1 MSTEPRTAQV
11 DVHVIKSLEI
21 DEPDWCI
28 GHRDDLAQFKADIT
42 HYGPETVIS
51 ANGFDLFN
59 ARLGQS
65 PFADRDTRDLVLYI
79 EQTQFTASLNPDE
92 VEPLA
97 DALVQAAAALRALG
111 QEFAAI
117 LARGDQ

>member
-11 DVHVIKSLEI
+11 DVFVTKSLEI

-28 GHRDDLAQFKADIT
+28 GHRDDLAQYKVDIT
-42 HYGPETVIS
+42 HYGPGTVVG
-51 ANGFDLFN
+51 ANGFDLFS

-65 PFADRDTRDLVLYI
+65 PFADLATRDLVLYI
-79 EQTQFTASLNPDE
+79 EQIQFTASLNPDE
-92 VEPLA
+92 VEALA
-97 DALVQAAAALRALG
+97 DALVQAATSLRALG
-111 QEFAAI
+111 HEFAAI